1 MIIYIFEMFFIL
13 FAGGLLYCK
22 KLSKKGFLAISFFT
36 MALVLGLRGINV
48 GEDTAHFIDVFE
60 KTNSISW
67 KTLLTSGTD
76 VVYETIWNID
86 RSMEVGYMAMN
97 KFIRIFTS
105 NPQWLLIIVA
115 FLTFFLMGKFV
126 YQNCENVFLPTYII
140 FCESFYMQS
149 FNLMRQTLSIAIG
162 LQAYTILKSK
172 CKNSVFKA
180 TITIFIAFLFHKSA
194 IVLLV
199 LIPLWLVN
207 DRKNILKL
215 IIIGGTIAPV
225 IINFMSKLILVII
238 PRYAGYFVN
247 NYWEPN
253 LGGIVILW
261 VIEIFMIA
269 YIFCKYKN
277 KDGQEILLTTVC
289 IVIYISLEIVGLKL
303 TAFSRI
309 SLYFRVFLM
318 FLFPF
323 FSKYLNR
330 ESRLIYK
337 VGLIVLLSV
346 LFLRYANTPSRFYYF
361 FWQ

>member
-1 MIIYIFEMFFIL
+1 MLIYILEMFFL
-13 FAGGLLYCK
+13 LSAGGFLYCK
-22 KLSKKGFLAISFFT
+22 KIPKKFFLTISFLT
-36 MALVLGLRGINV
+36 MALVLGFRGINV
-48 GEDTAHFIDVFE
+48 GEDTAHYIDVFE
-60 KTNSISW
+60 KTHSISW

-86 RSMEVGYMAMN
+86 RSMEVGYMVMN

-105 NPQWLLIIVA
+105 NSQWLLIIVA
-115 FLTFFLMGKFV
+115 FLTFFLIAKFV
-126 YQNCENVFLPTYII
+126 YQNCEKVFLPTYIF

-172 CKNSVFKA
+172 CKNSILKSI
-180 TITIFIAFLFHKSA
+180 ITIFIAFLVHKSA
-194 IVLLV
+194 IVLLI
-199 LIPLWLVN
+199 LIPLWLVK
-207 DRKNILKL
+207 DRKNILKF

-225 IINFMSKLILVII
+225 IIDFMSKLILAIV
-238 PRYAGYFVN
+238 PRYAGYFEN
-247 NYWEPN
+247 NYWEAN

-261 VIEIFMIA
+261 AIEIFMIA

-277 KDGQEILLTTVC
+277 KDGQEIFLTTAC

-303 TAFSRI
+303 TAFNRV
-309 SLYFRVFLM
+309 SLYFRVFLV

-337 VGLIVLLSV
+337 IGLIVLLSA